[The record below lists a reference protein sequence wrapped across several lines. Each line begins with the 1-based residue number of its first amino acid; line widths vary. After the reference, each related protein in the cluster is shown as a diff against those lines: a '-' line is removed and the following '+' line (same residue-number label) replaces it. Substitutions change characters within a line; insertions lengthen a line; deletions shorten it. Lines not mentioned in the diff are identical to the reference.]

1 MQLPVITGTRL
12 RSQTAWVQRAAAVCF
27 AQPFISLTVLFALL
41 APVFAPGFAGAS
53 AGLAMAASPM
63 GIGFQRFTATG
74 PKDALGRGIS
84 DMLDTD
90 MVNLLNEQGNRD
102 CQLAV
107 REVKRMDDVL
117 KELELQKSPMFDQSK
132 RVIPNFIEL
141 RYSAAG
147 HVTTTETSMS
157 IDIRITDTRSG
168 KQVASFEATLDPEK
182 EDILQTIDKAVKSIL
197 DQICPRMHKLN
208 LSVGPHFVID
218 AEVCGIEKPF
228 QVRPKGQFGGV
239 LVKFAPASREAGS
252 FTEAGRAYGAMW
264 TGSGNYTIRW
274 SGDSG
279 AFRASNPNTARVGA
293 GSSKNNDVMTGTVTR
308 LAKRCAAG

>member
-1 MQLPVITGTRL
+1 MQLAVITGTRL
-12 RSQTAWVQRAAAVCF
+12 RSPTAWVQRAAAVCF

-218 AEVCGIEKPF
+218 AEV
-228 QVRPKGQFGGV
+228 
-239 LVKFAPASREAGS
+239 
-252 FTEAGRAYGAMW
+252 
-264 TGSGNYTIRW
+264 
-274 SGDSG
+274 
-279 AFRASNPNTARVGA
+279 
-293 GSSKNNDVMTGTVTR
+293 
-308 LAKRCAAG
+308 